1 MSRLQ
6 EEMAAR
12 ARAESPQMKAQQE
25 ALEKYQTRVATFTNL
40 AKNKDFKEWLKL
52 EEEMNDPKIVIAH
65 DCTDST
71 CMALKRKI
79 RDYWQRKRIFEAA
92 VTNGTRPGP

>member
-12 ARAESPQMKAQQE
+12 ARRESPQTKAQQE
-25 ALEKYQTRVATFTNL
+25 ALEKFATRCQQFTSL
-40 AKNKDFKEWLKL
+40 SKNKEFKEWLKL

-65 DCTDST
+65 DCTDSQ